1 MKTMKVALDR
11 GIKFEICYGPGILN
25 ADGGPSRRN
34 LIGNATQLIRA
45 TRGRGIIISS
55 EAKRALA
62 CRSPADVINLAVMWG
77 LNQARAAETVGREAR
92 SVVAQSEMKRKSF
105 RGVIDVVYGGEEPMR
120 PLAARTPASDL
131 LQKGKRKAD
140 ALEDHESSLESS
152 SKPISK
158 KEQKRRAHKA
168 RQEAAKLQQQ
178 DKDTANHEI
187 ADVQAAETNGEPG

>member
-11 GIKFEICYGPGILN
+11 GIRFEICYGPGILN
-25 ADGGPSRRN
+25 ADGGASRRN

-77 LNQARAAETVGREAR
+77 LHQARAAETVGREAR
-92 SVVAQSEMKRKSF
+92 SVVTQSEMKRKSF
-105 RGVIDVVYGGEEPMR
+105 RGVIDVVYGGEEPVK
-120 PLAARTPASDL
+120 PLAPRTPGSHSL
-131 LQKGKRKAD
+131 PNCKRKAD
-140 ALEDHESSLESS
+140 ALDDHESTLESS
-152 SKPISK
+152 PKPISK

-168 RQEAAKLQQQ
+168 RQEAAKFQQQ
-178 DKDTANHEI
+178 DRGPVSHEK
-187 ADVQAAETNGEPG
+187 ADNQAANMNGEPG